1 MEGSLAAS
9 LMGLTKPTSSHRNW
23 TSKGGHVTLARRF
36 QQRFAGLVELD
47 DACQEAR

>member
-1 MEGSLAAS
+1 MEGSLAAI

-36 QQRFAGLVELD
+36 QQRYAGLIELD